1 MVLAREKEKEIF
13 LSTRLKQEMVLNWKR
28 LQIPNVVEIEFR
40 EGDKGFNRESGQS
53 QLCETR

>member
-1 MVLAREKEKEIF
+1 MVLAREKEKEVF
-13 LSTRLKQEMVLNWKR
+13 LSTRLKQEMVLKWKR
-28 LQIPNVVEIEFR
+28 LQRPNVVEIEFR